1 MKEELPASGNWWKLE
16 NGDICPECNGERLNP
31 VSRKIILKGKKNMS
45 LPELL
50 SLTPDEII
58 SFLESLIL
66 KPREK
71 TIASAIIPE
80 VIMRLKFMKNV
91 GLDYLSLDRETS
103 SFLGRSSKN

>member
-1 MKEELPASGNWWKLE
+1 
-16 NGDICPECNGERLNP
+16 
-31 VSRKIILKGKKNMS
+31 MS

-103 SFLGRSSKN
+103 SLSGEKLKELDYQLN